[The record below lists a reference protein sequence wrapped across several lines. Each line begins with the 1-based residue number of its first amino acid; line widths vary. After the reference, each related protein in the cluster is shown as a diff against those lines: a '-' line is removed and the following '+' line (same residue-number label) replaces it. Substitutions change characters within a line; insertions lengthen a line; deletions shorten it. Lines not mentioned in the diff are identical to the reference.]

1 MLSPLETSAFIAAVT
16 DGAGMEKDP
25 AAATPG
31 IVARH
36 EAGTSDVLI
45 PGGSLTQ
52 VVFDA
57 LTLCNSSHDIH
68 CGLTIVPA
76 SRAPETVAASDDVPV
91 RVDWLQQELRQGPGL
106 DAHHSEVLAI
116 QDLAADERWADFGK
130 MCVAVLNLRSMVSIR
145 IPLTTSDR
153 ASLNFYSSEPTAFEH
168 LEVGPALRLARLAAP
183 RIKELISEFRRPLLG
198 AARSNYSRV
207 AIAVGTVMARH
218 RVNSSD
224 AFDLLS
230 AASYDLGRALLD
242 VAIETAVNG
251 RLPEEAII
259 GARVRHRINNGTSQE
274 QRHAAAS
281 PRIRR
286 RVSVP
291 AAGGGQRKVREPV
304 HDGRPS
310 VGGPG
315 MWHDPA
321 RR

>member
-1 MLSPLETSAFIAAVT
+1 MLSPLETSAFMAAVT

-36 EAGTSDVLI
+36 EAGTRDVLI

-57 LTLCNSSHDIH
+57 LTLCNSSYDIH

-76 SRAPETVAASDDVPV
+76 SRAPETVAATDDVPV

-145 IPLTTSDR
+145 IPLATGDR
-153 ASLNFYSSEPTAFEH
+153 ASLNFYSGEPTAFEH
-168 LEVGPALRLARLAAP
+168 LEFGPAVRLALLAAP
-183 RIKELISEFRRPLLG
+183 RIKKLISEFRRPLLG
-198 AARSNYSRV
+198 AARNNYSRV
-207 AIAVGTVMARH
+207 AIAVGTLMARH

-230 AASYDLGRALLD
+230 AASYDLDRALLD

-259 GARVRHRINNGTSQE
+259 GARVRHRIGNGISHQPPPV
-274 QRHAAAS
+274 AAS
-281 PRIRR
+281 PRPRH
-286 RVSVP
+286 RVSLL
-291 AAGGGQRKVREPV
+291 ASAGVQRKVGEPV

-315 MWHDPA
+315 MWHDPS